1 MFRKLLLSHVLLV
14 VAVPLLWL
22 NGVWA
27 QSPISVTSSD
37 LLGLIGKSQTVEDDT
52 IASSTSPITVNLGAA
67 GANRTWDFRTLTLKA
82 ERFTYQFIAPAGT
95 PFANRVPQSNF
106 VMKATS
112 PTQLNTTSYIYSL
125 VSPTAFR
132 SLGVG
137 SVSPQGSFFRFANAQ
152 DVAPLALTFNAT
164 WSSTESDTSGL
175 YPTFAIIT
183 TTTTNNTVDAWGVV
197 RLSIGDFNCLRIRE
211 NNTTVTRNVFNGVPG
226 APQTTTSIDYTW
238 VSKTDYVVATV
249 NSKDNETNPNYT
261 TAAGFSRL
269 FSRTTAVETPRA
281 EKSIPADFALAQN
294 YPNPFNPATEIAFQ
308 LARAGQVE
316 IAIYNIAG
324 AKVRTLIAGNMP
336 AGKHSVKWDGQN
348 ERGQR
353 LASGTYIYRLQAG
366 TFREA
371 KKMLLLQ

>member
-14 VAVPLLWL
+14 VAVLLL
-22 NGVWA
+22 SSNGVWA

-52 IASSTSPITVNLGAA
+52 IASSTSPITVNLGTA
-67 GANRTWDFRTLTLKA
+67 GTNRTWDFRTVTLKA
-82 ERFTYQFIAPAGT
+82 ERFTYQFISPAGT

-125 VSPTAFR
+125 VSSTAFR

-137 SVSPQGSFFRFANAQ
+137 SVSPQGSFFHFASAQ
-152 DVAPLALTFNAT
+152 DVAPLALNFNAT
-164 WSSTESDTSGL
+164 WTSTETDTSGL

-183 TTTTNNTVDAWGVV
+183 TTTSNNTVDAWGVV
-197 RLSIGDFNCLRIRE
+197 RLPIGDFNCLRVRE

-226 APQTTTSIDYTW
+226 PPQTTTSIDYTW
-238 VSKTDYVVATV
+238 ISKSDFFVAAVS
-249 NSKDNETNPNYT
+249 SKDNETNPNYT
-261 TAAGFSRL
+261 AAAGFSRL

-281 EKSIPADFALAQN
+281 EESLPADFALAQN

-316 IAIYNIAG
+316 VAIYNVAG
-324 AKVRTLIAGNMP
+324 EKVRTLMAGHLS
-336 AGKHSVKWDGQN
+336 AGKHTVKWDGKN

-353 LASGTYIYRLQAG
+353 LASGAYLYRLQTE
-366 TFREA
+366 TFRAA